1 MPKIA
6 KNKAFEMPYVLA
18 QMRKWEKAAKELE
31 SVATVA
37 YKKIRKYLPQFE
49 NELSAKQR
57 MELFNKL
64 SKFFFRLK
72 FF

>member
-6 KNKAFEMPYVLA
+6 KNRAFEMPYVLA
-18 QMRKWEKAAKELE
+18 QMRKWEKAAQDLE

-49 NELSAKQR
+49 NQLSAKQR

-64 SKFFFRLK
+64 SKK
-72 FF
+72 FFS

>member
-1 MPKIA
+1 MPRIT
-6 KNKAFEMPYVLA
+6 KNRAFEMSYVLT

-31 SVATVA
+31 SVATHA

-49 NELSAKQR
+49 TVLTSKQR

-64 SKFFFRLK
+64 SKLLY
-72 FF
+72 

>member
-1 MPKIA
+1 MS
-6 KNKAFEMPYVLA
+6 YVLT

-31 SVATVA
+31 SVATHA

-49 NELSAKQR
+49 NVLTSKQR

-64 SKFFFRLK
+64 SKLLY
-72 FF
+72 